1 MKPII
6 VGNWKMHKT
15 LAEAAQY
22 VEQVGDELAKLQ
34 RVDVVLCPPFI
45 SLAVMADMLK
55 NSSVHLGAQN
65 VAAWEDGAYTGE
77 VSASM
82 VAPHCQF
89 VIIGHSER
97 RKMGETPELVN
108 SKVGQ
113 AISAGLE
120 PVVCIS
126 NEDELSS
133 LAEMKDKA
141 KAWVVAYEP
150 LSAIGSGKP
159 EAPEE
164 VKRMY
169 QLIKTTMGP
178 ETRAIYGGSV
188 TAENVLEYVPMCDGA
203 LPGGASLDPDGFL
216 ALCQQ
221 IEHNV

>member
-82 VAPHCQF
+82 LAPHC
-89 VIIGHSER
+89 
-97 RKMGETPELVN
+97 
-108 SKVGQ
+108 
-113 AISAGLE
+113 
-120 PVVCIS
+120 
-126 NEDELSS
+126 
-133 LAEMKDKA
+133 
-141 KAWVVAYEP
+141 
-150 LSAIGSGKP
+150 
-159 EAPEE
+159 
-164 VKRMY
+164 
-169 QLIKTTMGP
+169 
-178 ETRAIYGGSV
+178 
-188 TAENVLEYVPMCDGA
+188 
-203 LPGGASLDPDGFL
+203 
-216 ALCQQ
+216 
-221 IEHNV
+221 